1 MREGRSSGDAAV
13 CTLPFGAGDLV
24 NLIWEARSE
33 GSVPG
38 RLASSTL
45 SVSSVD
51 GLGERVESERD
62 IWCPG
67 TVSWPV
73 DGCEMLF

>member
-51 GLGERVESERD
+51 G
-62 IWCPG
+62 
-67 TVSWPV
+67 
-73 DGCEMLF
+73 